1 MHPPRLIVPALAFA
15 VVAFNAG
22 GNYFLSVGM
31 RSLGATVSLSPL
43 AYLGALLNP
52 WVALGVLFLAAW
64 LISQLSL
71 LSWADLTYVLPI
83 TSITYVVTA
92 VLGAVALHEHVSMS
106 RWIGIALIFA
116 GVLVAGR
123 TRPRTVRAQVEK

>member
-1 MHPPRLIVPALAFA
+1 MHPPRLIVPILAFA

-22 GNYFLSVGM
+22 GNFFLSVGM

-43 AYLGALLNP
+43 AYLAALLNP

-83 TSITYVVTA
+83 TSVTYVVTA
-92 VLGAVALHEHVSMS
+92 VLAAVALHEHVSGT
-106 RWIGIALIFA
+106 RWTGIALIFL

-123 TRPRTVRAQVEK
+123 TRPRTVRAQVDK